1 MRIYF
6 LLLWASL
13 EQGEETAAK
22 DVRSKMYYNQET
34 QTIVGFY
41 CTWEDG
47 WCDGWH
53 NIDFTH
59 TEDYVP
65 SKVCQHHVFT
75 DKVWSDVENSIP
87 ICCLIETC
95 L

>member
-65 SKVCQHHVFT
+65 SKVRQHHVFT
-75 DKVWSDVENSIP
+75 DKV
-87 ICCLIETC
+87 
-95 L
+95 